1 MAFKLKRSSKEQ
13 MSKIN
18 VKQYSEMLYKA
29 ISSDKR
35 LKSNL
40 LVLNNYLGTKLN
52 FVKLYVN
59 ILDELDFE
67 LNKKLQ

>member
-1 MAFKLKRSSKEQ
+1 
-13 MSKIN
+13 
-18 VKQYSEMLYKA
+18 MLYKA